1 MIKGYF
7 GVFSADRKR
16 DEYRPIV
23 RDLHAV
29 YFEVANLLLE
39 QMVKKA
45 LE

>member
-1 MIKGYF
+1 LIKGYS

-16 DEYRPIV
+16 DAHHPIV
-23 RDLHAV
+23 RSLHAV